1 MVVTVCLSLFLLLSF
16 TINPVIGIKFNNIQ
30 IENQDL
36 KSDLEI
42 KKSGGNWE
50 NNLVSAE
57 VGTKLEF
64 KITVDTSKDYI
75 LIGILVK
82 LPSVGNTPMFN
93 YDWGILGVGSSNP
106 KPIFPIGDWTANN
119 TDVCWAWYIVDESWS
134 KEMTFEATIMKSAT
148 KSIDLKVYALKNV
161 NGDYDEF
168 FDSVT
173 VKSEKT
179 RSFSFLNNA
188 LNSLKRLMG
197 YSINHIFIELQD
209 AGLETLQ

>member
-36 KSDLEI
+36 ESDLEI

-93 YDWGILGVGSSNP
+93 YDWILGVGSSNP

>member
-1 MVVTVCLSLFLLLSF
+1 MVVAVCLSIFLLLSF

-36 KSDLEI
+36 EADLKI
-42 KKSGGNWE
+42 KKPGGNWE

-64 KITVDTSKDYI
+64 KITVDASKDYI

-173 VKSEKT
+173 VKSEKI
-179 RSFSFLNNA
+179 RSFSFLNKA
-188 LNSLKRLMG
+188 LNSLKHLMG
-197 YSINHIFIELQD
+197 YSINHIRYQ
-209 AGLETLQ
+209 

>member
-1 MVVTVCLSLFLLLSF
+1 MVVAVCLSIFLLLSF

-36 KSDLEI
+36 EVDLKI
-42 KKSGGNWE
+42 KKPGGNWE

-64 KITVDTSKDYI
+64 KITVDTSKDYV

-82 LPSVGNTPMFN
+82 LPSVGNTPMFS
-93 YDWGILGVGSSNP
+93 YDWEILGVGSSNP

-119 TDVCWAWYIVDESWS
+119 TDVCWAWYIIDESWS

-173 VKSEKT
+173 VKSEKI

-188 LNSLKRLMG
+188 LNSLKRLMA
-197 YSINHIFIELQD
+197 YSITHIFIDIAKL
-209 AGLETLQ
+209 